1 MALQYGVL
9 LLYQVINMIAYILD
23 YFFGCFFGCYGGYIE
38 NGKFICGRCHK
49 ILNKKQNYTKKTRFM
64 NVLSLFSGIGGI
76 DVALSS
82 WVRQVYHAFKILSGL

>member
-49 ILNKKQNYTKKTRFM
+49 ILNKKQN
-64 NVLSLFSGIGGI
+64 
-76 DVALSS
+76 
-82 WVRQVYHAFKILSGL
+82 